1 VKPARKLALFAV
13 ALVASFG
20 VGAALGAAL
29 PDVGPDEPAP
39 SETHQ
44 DMSP

>member
-1 VKPARKLALFAV
+1 LSPLAKLALFAV

-29 PDVGPDEPAP
+29 PDLGPDDPPVQPMESHP
-39 SETHQ
+39 
-44 DMSP
+44 